1 MLSCGALVLGITATR
16 LRVNRHVSRLRLLI
30 WLRPRQQLL
39 LCALLDLVGL
49 LPAVAITNGLRSGAD
64 LVQHP
69 GGLLQIGLLYLLVGW
84 LLGSYTVLR
93 WPGLR
98 LTLVIQRLLFTAGIT
113 GLLVV
118 LVGWLADAPEQLTLL
133 HRGTLLLL
141 LALQI
146 SWSLG
151 LRLLLRGIGAA
162 PGTAPRQSLLVSQRE
177 SAQIRWE
184 WQRTPYANQPRL
196 LRPGL
201 LHREL
206 NRRSRLRELAV
217 APGLDLDPEQ
227 QRQLD
232 RLERRG
238 LSLASLE
245 QLAEQQLER
254 LPPALLPHDWL
265 EYAQLPWSNEF
276 SFQRKLKRVADVAVA
291 LVLLVLSAPLLLL
304 AAVAI
309 RLEDGGP
316 AFYVQQRS
324 GWLGQPFVLFKL
336 RTMRCLPSETPASWT
351 VPGDQ
356 RITRIGRLLR
366 PSRLDELP
374 QLLNVLRGEMSLIGP
389 RPERPQLETELE
401 CAIPHYRKR
410 HWMPPGL
417 SGWAQVCAPYAA
429 SVEDAELK
437 LSYDL
442 YYLRHWSTALDI
454 LILFK
459 TIKTILKTTG
469 R

>member
-1 MLSCGALVLGITATR
+1 MVSPLSGLGSNVTFR
-16 LRVNRHVSRLRLLI
+16 PDPLLI

-49 LPAVAITNGLRSGAD
+49 LPVAVLTNVLRPGAD
-64 LVQHP
+64 LMRHP
-69 GGLLQIGLLYLLVGW
+69 GGLLEIGVVYLFVGW

-98 LTLVIQRLLFTAGIT
+98 LTLVIQRLLFTAAVT
-113 GLLVV
+113 GLLTV
-118 LVGWLADAPEQLTLL
+118 LLGWLADAPEQITLL
-133 HRGTLLLL
+133 HRGTLLMVLV
-141 LALQI
+141 LQS

-162 PGTAPRQSLLVSQRE
+162 PGTAPRQWLLASQQDTAR
-177 SAQIRWE
+177 IRRE
-184 WQRTPYANQPRL
+184 WQRTPYVNQPRL
-196 LRPGL
+196 LGPGV

-217 APGLDLDPEQ
+217 APGLDLDSEQ
-227 QRQLD
+227 RRQLD

-238 LSLASLE
+238 LSVASLE

-254 LPPALLPHDWL
+254 LPPTLLPHDWL

-304 AAVAI
+304 VAVAI

-316 AFYVQQRS
+316 VFYVQERS
-324 GWLGQPFVLFKL
+324 GWMGQPFALFKL
-336 RTMRCLPSETPASWT
+336 RTMRHLPSDAPACWT

-374 QLLNVLRGEMSLIGP
+374 QLFNVLRGEMSLIGP

-429 SVEDAELK
+429 SVEEAELK

-442 YYLRHWSTALDI
+442 YYLRHWNTALDL
-454 LILFK
+454 LILAK
-459 TIKTILKTTG
+459 TIKTILKGDG

>member
-1 MLSCGALVLGITATR
+1 M
-16 LRVNRHVSRLRLLI
+16 I

-39 LCALLDLVGL
+39 LCALFDLLGL
-49 LPAVAITNGLRSGAD
+49 LPAVAFTNWLRPGAD
-64 LVQHP
+64 LVQQP
-69 GGLLQIGLLYLLVGW
+69 GSLVQIGFLYLLAGW

-98 LTLVIQRLLFTAGIT
+98 LTLLIQRLFFTAGVT
-113 GLLVV
+113 GLVMVFL
-118 LVGWLADAPEQLTLL
+118 GWLADAPEQLTLL
-133 HRGTLLLL
+133 HRGTLLVL
-141 LALQI
+141 LALQT

-162 PGTAPRQSLLVSQRE
+162 PGTAPRQSLLAAQQDTP
-177 SAQIRWE
+177 QIRRE
-184 WQRTPYANQPRL
+184 WQRTPYANQPRF

-217 APGLDLDPEQ
+217 APGLELDPQ
-227 QRQLD
+227 QRRQLD
-232 RLERRG
+232 RLESRG
-238 LSLASLE
+238 LSVATLE

-254 LPPALLPHDWL
+254 LPPSLLPHDWL

-304 AAVAI
+304 LALMI

-316 AFYVQQRS
+316 VFYVQQRS
-324 GWLGQPFVLFKL
+324 GWLGQPFALFKL
-336 RTMRCLPSETPASWT
+336 RTMRYAPSEAQACWT

-429 SVEDAELK
+429 SVEEAELK

-442 YYLRHWSTALDI
+442 YYLRHWSTALDL
-454 LILFK
+454 LILLK
-459 TIKTILKTTG
+459 TIKTVLKSG
-469 R
+469 GI